1 MGLSQRRHPRDAAA
15 QGSATYPALTGRPL
29 KLPWSIYRGD
39 PGCEAQGPG
48 ESRSLAGPRLMRR
61 PALGAR
67 AELGQSP
74 WGPSRR
80 ATHATS
86 RVLGVCL
93 PPPRGA
99 GPRLQRRPRKETR
112 LRGLVAAR
120 GRLGTCR
127 AAAAAAAPGPD
138 RTSTFS
144 FPAKCP
150 FPFGCRATRAGLCL
164 SSGPRSAP
172 PRLPVRLTARSSFPL
187 VSVTPPVP
195 PPHPTDVLLQLTLH
209 PALCAAEMGGW
220 MVGWMVDG

>member
-99 GPRLQRRPRKETR
+99 GPRLQRRPRKETE
-112 LRGLVAAR
+112 LRGLVAA
-120 GRLGTCR
+120 
-127 AAAAAAAPGPD
+127 A
-138 RTSTFS
+138 
-144 FPAKCP
+144 
-150 FPFGCRATRAGLCL
+150 ATRHLQSSSCSSSARPGQNQHILFSSQVPLSLRLPGDPGWPVPVFRSTLC
-164 SSGPRSAP
+164 PSAP
-172 PRLPVRLTARSSFPL
+172 PGPTDCTLLISSGL
-187 VSVTPPVP
+187 GHAPVP